1 MWVRTTLT
9 IRRWTEEK
17 IRCKAD
23 VWDKSDSSDT
33 DRLPS
38 WKRGRLLARVSSST
52 DLSTF
57 SSEGECKTERCC
69 WKHKPCAGHIIH
81 PFSDYGHHNLHLHTI
96 SHCDCDSRL
105 NSEKANSSSSQDVG
119 RTCSRDGGST
129 CFNIIHTPCFE
140 LISDECMERSWN
152 GWYKSYRPVSV
163 AVIHHP
169 IHHECVADDLNE
181 EEEEE
186 ESQSPI
192 LMQVAPIATPP
203 DPDISPGTPE
213 LAVPITIW
221 RSDSPTEKSQG
232 NKVIQKVKKK
242 KEKDEMMDEK
252 AKLKKKVK
260 KSKLTKKRSPVK
272 SESSPADLSRS
283 VSPREL
289 ARTSESSPESREE
302 LESEDSYND
311 RGQEEPSS
319 EDAVESSSPKK
330 REKCTA
336 QAKKN
341 GTKNSQTKKVTKR
354 KSPPVSKPQSQLR
367 PG

>member
-96 SHCDCDSRL
+96 SHCDCDSR
-105 NSEKANSSSSQDVG
+105 
-119 RTCSRDGGST
+119 
-129 CFNIIHTPCFE
+129 
-140 LISDECMERSWN
+140 
-152 GWYKSYRPVSV
+152 YKSYRPVSV